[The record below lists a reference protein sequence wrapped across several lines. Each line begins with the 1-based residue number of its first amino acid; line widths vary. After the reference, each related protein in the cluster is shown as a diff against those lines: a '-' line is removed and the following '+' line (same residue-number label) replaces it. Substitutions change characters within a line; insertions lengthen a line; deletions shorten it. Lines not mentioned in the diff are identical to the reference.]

1 MRQIWRAFLLLALL
15 TGACTSPAP
24 LKGTDLGKTPAP
36 DFRLTDQNGQVVSL
50 TDLRGRVV
58 VLTFLYTHCPDECP
72 LIAEKLH
79 ATAGQMGDAMS
90 KVSFVAISV
99 DPANDT
105 PAAIQAFLQQHQ
117 IEGQLTFLNGSPD
130 QLAPVWTAY
139 YIAAQANADVATPA
153 SVLHSTRVIVIDQAG
168 KERVNFDSDFSPAD
182 LAFDLQALLAGR

>member
-1 MRQIWRAFLLLALL
+1 MRQIWWVALLLALL
-15 TGACTSPAP
+15 TGACASPAP

-36 DFRLTDQNGQVVSL
+36 DFRLTDQNGRAVSL
-50 TDLRGRVV
+50 ADLRGRVV

-90 KVSFVAISV
+90 KVSFVAVSV

-105 PAAIQAFLQQHQ
+105 PAAIQAFLRQHQ
-117 IEGQLTFLNGSPD
+117 VEGQLTFLNGSPD
-130 QLAPVWTAY
+130 QLTPVWAAY
-139 YIAAQANADVATPA
+139 YIAARANAEAASPA

-168 KERVNFDSDFSPAD
+168 AERVNFDSDFNPAD
-182 LAFDLQALLAGR
+182 LTFDLQALLAGR

>member
-1 MRQIWRAFLLLALL
+1 MRQIWWVALLLALL
-15 TGACTSPAP
+15 TGACASPAP

-36 DFRLTDQNGQVVSL
+36 DFRLTDQNGRAVSL
-50 TDLRGRVV
+50 ADLRGRVL

-105 PAAIQAFLQQHQ
+105 PAAIQAFLRQHQ
-117 IEGQLTFLNGSPD
+117 VEGQLTFLNGSPD
-130 QLAPVWTAY
+130 QLTPVWAAY
-139 YIAAQANADVATPA
+139 YIAARANAEAASPA

-168 KERVNFDSDFSPAD
+168 AERVNFDSDFNPAD
-182 LAFDLQALLAGR
+182 LTFDLQALLAGR